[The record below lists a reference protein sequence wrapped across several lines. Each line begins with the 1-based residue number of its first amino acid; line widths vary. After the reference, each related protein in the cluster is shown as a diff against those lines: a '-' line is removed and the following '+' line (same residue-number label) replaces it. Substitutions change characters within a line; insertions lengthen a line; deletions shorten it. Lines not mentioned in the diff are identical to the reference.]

1 MVKIKDFV
9 NRNLY
14 HLLLIVFAISS
25 FYSYNSPNLT
35 HSVLYEYTFI
45 IIMITHI
52 IGILINENIIRSR
65 IVHNA
70 AGVMNGLSIVFLLG
84 LLLYYHDIPED
95 ERYLTY
101 ILLILLLLPDII
113 KAISFFRNKE
123 NQQNRKN
130 EESR

>member
-1 MVKIKDFV
+1 MYKIKDFV
-9 NRNLY
+9 KRNLY
-14 HLLLIVFAISS
+14 HLLLITAAARG

-35 HSVLYEYTFI
+35 HSVLYVYALTLI
-45 IIMITHI
+45 IITNI

-101 ILLILLLLPDII
+101 ILLVLLLLPDII